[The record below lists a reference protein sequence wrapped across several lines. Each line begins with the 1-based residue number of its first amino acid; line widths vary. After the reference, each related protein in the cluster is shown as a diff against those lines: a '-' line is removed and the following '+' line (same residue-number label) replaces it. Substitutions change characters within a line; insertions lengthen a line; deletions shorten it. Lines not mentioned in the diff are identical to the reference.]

1 MDSIHATTILRRT
14 ILGIFLISSI
24 LMVSCRPYK
33 ASWSNSY
40 VDSSTMDENTMIKFN
55 KEKDIPLRLRKGM
68 LFYDLD
74 ITFDSTEFVKSKGK
88 TLVLDG
94 GFNRQKKKG
103 YLLFKDRSN
112 RDSSIYVYC
121 VIFTVVK
128 KVLNQTTYRD
138 IPISVHN
145 FEEAKPYLTTDNTTM
160 FGSLTYK
167 NSKEYRQL
175 KRLHVKEAKKK

>member
-1 MDSIHATTILRRT
+1 MDSIYKPTTLQKT

-33 ASWSNSY
+33 ASWSKAS
-40 VDSSTMDENTMIKFN
+40 DGRPDIDENTMIKFN
-55 KEKDIPLRLRKGM
+55 SEKDIPLRLKKGM
-68 LFYDLD
+68 LFYNMDL
-74 ITFDSTEFVKSKGK
+74 TFDSTDFANSKNK

-94 GFNRQKKKG
+94 GFNRQEKRG

-121 VIFTVVK
+121 VTFSVVK
-128 KVLNQTTYRD
+128 KVLNHTTYLD

-145 FEEAKPYLTTDNTTM
+145 IKEAKPYLTTDHTRIV
-160 FGSLTYK
+160 GGLTYK
-167 NSKEYRQL
+167 DSKEYRKL
-175 KRLHVKEAKKK
+175 KRLHVKIPKRK